1 MFTLEETQRAQKCFQ
16 KQIMEVGNV
25 GFGYRNRS
33 EANGN
38 NFTNDEVVFH
48 TNSTEESL

>member
-38 NFTNDEVVFH
+38 NFTIEEDIFH
-48 TNSTEESL
+48 TNSREECL